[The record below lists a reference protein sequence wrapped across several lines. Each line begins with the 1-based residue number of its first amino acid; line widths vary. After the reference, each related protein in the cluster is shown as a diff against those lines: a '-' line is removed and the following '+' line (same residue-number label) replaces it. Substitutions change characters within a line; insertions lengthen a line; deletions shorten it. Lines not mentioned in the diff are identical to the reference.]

1 MSLLTN
7 AAFDGYRQYTKRI
20 LSHAIYK
27 IGGTS
32 YRTRISS
39 VTITDD
45 GIVDISIPIE
55 PAATGVIT
63 EVQIYDT
70 SGTLWFSKAESM
82 DVGSV
87 VEGFE
92 YSVQLSIKEK
102 EEGNS

>member
-7 AAFDGYRQYTKRI
+7 AALNGYRQYTKRI

-27 IGGTS
+27 LGDTP

-39 VTITDD
+39 VAITND
-45 GIVDISIPIE
+45 GVVDISIPIE
-55 PAATGVIT
+55 PVATGVIT

-70 SGTLWFSKAESM
+70 SGTVWFSKAESM

-102 EEGNS
+102 EEGIS